1 MKLRQPDLS
10 SLRSSAHKLGA
21 KAKRITGAARRLIA
35 ERTGTEGVPSQIPQ
49 DVGGRDVA
57 PRTDW
62 RLRAWDDPAL
72 ERRWLD
78 EGVIAISDDELGDLS
93 DWPGDGE
100 LRRRLEEAL
109 EERGDVRK
117 PQAYGT
123 FVRYWRSFRLDM
135 APGDRVAVPLAGR
148 RVGVAEII
156 GPYEYR
162 ADEPEPKMR
171 HVRPVGWLAQCDR
184 ADLPEALRRVVN
196 APGTI
201 CEIKEAN
208 LDDFHRDAPEEGEV
222 GTTTAR

>member
-1 MKLRQPDLS
+1 MKLRQTDLS
-10 SLRSSAHKLGA
+10 SLRRSAVEFGA
-21 KAKRITGAARRLIA
+21 NAKRMIGAALRMVA
-35 ERTGTEGVPSQIPQ
+35 ERTGTERVPLQIPTE
-49 DVGGRDVA
+49 GAGREAA

-62 RLRAWDDPAL
+62 RLRAWDDSAL

-78 EGVIAISDDELGDLS
+78 EGVIAISDDELGDLT
-93 DWPGDGE
+93 DWPGERE
-100 LRRRLEEAL
+100 LRRQLEEAL
-109 EERGDVRK
+109 EERGDARK

-135 APGDRVAVPLAGR
+135 RPGDRVAVPLTGR
-148 RVGVAEII
+148 RVGVAEIT

-171 HVRPVGWLAQCDR
+171 SVRWLAQRDR

-201 CEIKEAN
+201 CEIKQAN
-208 LDDFHRDAPEEGEV
+208 LDDFHRRPPGEAES
-222 GTTTAR
+222 GTSTSR